1 MRGDEILR
9 EVRRLIN
16 DTSYSNYSD
25 IQNAYEEICRQ
36 TQFYWL
42 REENEDIVSFKA
54 STSEYLINLEDRI
67 LERIWVYGVTSA
79 TNRWILLDELDQT
92 RFEEERSNAIDS
104 SGNDEEARP
113 IYYKLKGINPI
124 TMVVTPSPDQA
135 YRVRI
140 DTVRNA
146 EIIERDTVP
155 SLPSSYH
162 RVLAKLAAGYILE
175 RRADPRMVAL
185 GETYIAD
192 ARATFLNIT
201 TDSHPNRVDRVDW
214 KPRRWVK

>member
-25 IQNAYEEICRQ
+25 IQSAYEEICRQ
-36 TQFYWL
+36 TEFFWL
-42 REENEDIVSFKA
+42 RREDEDMVSFQ
-54 STSEYLINLEDRI
+54 SGTSEYLINLE
-67 LERIWVYGVTSA
+67 ERIIERVWVYGVTSS

-92 RFEEERSNAIDS
+92 RFEEERSKNIDS
-104 SGNDEEARP
+104 SGNNEESRP

-135 YRVRI
+135 YQVRV
-140 DTVRNA
+140 DTIRDA
-146 EIIERDTVP
+146 EVIERDTIP

-162 RVLAKLAAGYILE
+162 RTLAKLAAGYILE
-175 RRADPRMVAL
+175 RKPDPVMARL
-185 GETYIAD
+185 GEKYIAD
-192 ARATFLNIT
+192 ARATFINIT
-201 TDSHPNRVDRVDW
+201 TDSHPNRIDRVDW
-214 KPRRWVK
+214 KPRRWIK